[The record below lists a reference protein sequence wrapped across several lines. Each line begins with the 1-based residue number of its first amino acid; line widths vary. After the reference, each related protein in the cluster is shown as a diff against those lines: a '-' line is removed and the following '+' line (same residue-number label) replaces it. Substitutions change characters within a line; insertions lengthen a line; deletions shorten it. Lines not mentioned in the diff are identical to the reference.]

1 MHISFLHRLR
11 TVLRRPG
18 GPGRLASFGLL
29 AVLVVLPGFAMWGA
43 TSVYRTGI
51 AVRHATELS
60 DAFEAA
66 RYHVGAEESLERK
79 YRLEPGEEVRGNHR
93 SAAIAMV
100 AALQRARTLGMP
112 GDRLLVDDV
121 LARHEQYLQGISR
134 MFAAVDAGD
143 VETTNAIDKGETDP
157 VFDRVETQVDAA
169 AERHRI
175 DAAEHLAA
183 LAAVQRSVLIAT
195 PAVFALSVGLVAFF
209 WRVLRASQ
217 RRAEEAVRRE
227 GSATRSSERRF
238 RGLVQNASDLILICA
253 APGTIT
259 YQSPAA
265 ETAWGFPDAALIG
278 EAVMALTYSDDQ
290 PALRE
295 LWDQLRQASPS
306 AIEGATRTTE
316 LRLRDGAGAWRHAEL
331 IATNLLHDAA
341 VQGIVVTVRDTNERK
356 AFEQQLTQQAFFDA
370 LTGLPNRVLL
380 LDRLKQ
386 ALVRAGRRK
395 DAVGLLFI
403 DVDNFKLINDSLG
416 HHVGD
421 KLLKEAAARLQSCVR
436 AQDTVARLSGDEFV
450 VVLELLAGEDDAL
463 PVAKAIAHQF
473 SRPFK
478 LEERELIIT
487 SSIGIAL
494 SDAGQENADSLMRNA
509 DLAMY
514 RAKSDGRARY
524 VLFDPSMHTDTLAR
538 LELEGDLRRALE
550 HGELRVHYQPIMTMD
565 TGKLSEVEALV
576 RWQHPTRGLVA
587 PADFIPLAE
596 ETGLIIPLGQWVL
609 EEACRQ
615 VAAWHKQFPSEPPLT
630 LSVNLSPRQFQKP
643 FLVADIAA
651 ALHESGLPARCLKLE
666 ITEGVLMRDVEA
678 TIRTLWELKNLG
690 LQIAI
695 DDFGTGYSSLAYL
708 KRLPLDVLKIDR
720 SFVSGI
726 GQNQED
732 TAIVRAIMALASALN
747 LKVTGEGIETV
758 EQAALLG
765 EWGCDRGQGYLFSKP
780 IDNQATSA
788 LLQVAA
794 EDDFRFGFE
803 RRRTSDTA
811 GLSMEELHRARSA
824 IHSPAIG
831 SPVETP

>member
-1 MHISFLHRLR
+1 MPHRFGRAL
-11 TVLRRPG
+11 LKQG
-18 GPGRLASFGLL
+18 GPGHLASLGLL
-29 AVLVVLPGFAMWGA
+29 ALLVTLPGFALWGA
-43 TSVYRTGI
+43 TSTYETGV

-60 DAFEAA
+60 NFFEEA
-66 RYHVGAEESLERK
+66 RYAVGAEESLERK
-79 YRLEPGEEVRGNHR
+79 YRLEPGEEVRSRHR
-93 SAAIAMV
+93 AA
-100 AALQRARTLGMP
+100 AAVLVEILHKASLLGTAA
-112 GDRLLVDDV
+112 DRLLIDDV
-121 LARHEQYLQGISR
+121 LVRHVAYLEAIRR

-143 VETTNAIDKGETDP
+143 TVAANAIDRSEVDPSFDAIET
-157 VFDRVETQVDAA
+157 RVVAASNRHRVDAA
-169 AERHRI
+169 
-175 DAAEHLAA
+175 DHLTA
-183 LAAVQRSVLIAT
+183 LSDIQRSVLIAT
-195 PAVFALSVGLVAFF
+195 PIIFALGMGLVLFF
-209 WRVLRASQ
+209 WKMLRSFQ
-217 RRAEEAVRRE
+217 RRAEEGLLRE
-227 GSATRSSERRF
+227 ASTTRSSERRF

-265 ETAWGFPDAALIG
+265 ETAWGFPATELLG
-278 EAVMALTYSDDQ
+278 EPIVALTYPDDQ

-295 LWDQLRQASPS
+295 LWDQLRQASP
-306 AIEGATRTTE
+306 EGADAATRTTE
-316 LRLRDGAGAWRHAEL
+316 LRLRDGTGLWRHAEL
-331 IATNLLHDAA
+331 IATNLLHDPA
-341 VQGIVVTVRDTNERK
+341 VQGIVVTARDTTERK
-356 AFEQQLTQQAFFDA
+356 TFEQQLTQQAFYDA
-370 LTGLPNRVLL
+370 LTGLPNRVLF

-421 KLLKEAAARLQSCVR
+421 KLLTEAAARLRSCVR

-450 VVLELLAGEDDAL
+450 VVLELLTGADDAV

-473 SRPFK
+473 SRPFM
-478 LEERELIIT
+478 LDGREVVIT
-487 SSIGIAL
+487 ASIGIAL
-494 SDAGQENADSLMRNA
+494 SDAGQDDADSLLRNA

-524 VLFDPSMHTDTLAR
+524 VVFDPSMHADTLAR
-538 LELEGDLRRALE
+538 LELESDLRRALE
-550 HGELRVHYQPIMTMD
+550 HGELRVHYQPIVQME
-565 TGKLSEVEALV
+565 TGKFSEVEALV
-576 RWQHPTRGLVA
+576 RWQHPTRGLVS
-587 PADFIPLAE
+587 PIDFIPLAE

-615 VAAWHKQFPSEPPLT
+615 VAAWHEQFPSEPPLT

-643 FLVADIAA
+643 FLVADVSR
-651 ALHESGLPARCLKLE
+651 ALHEAGLPARCLKLE

-678 TIRTLWELKNLG
+678 TIRTLWDLKNLG

-695 DDFGTGYSSLAYL
+695 DDFGTGYSSLSYL

-726 GQNQED
+726 GQSQED
-732 TAIVRAIMALASALN
+732 TAIVHAIMALAKSLN
-747 LKVTGEGIETV
+747 LTVTGEGIETA

-780 IDNQATSA
+780 LDGRATGA

-794 EDDFRFGFE
+794 DGEHV
-803 RRRTSDTA
+803 
-811 GLSMEELHRARSA
+811 LRSNHDENNQA
-824 IHSPAIG
+824 ADPLPADHHLAALKIH
-831 SPVETP
+831 